1 MERSEVLEQLKKNC
15 ERILNLM
22 ILVKDIQKEND
33 KLSKLLASQNGC
45 THCGTPINFVGY
57 CDYCIT
63 NPYIDTNDS
72 KPSWVKLI

>member
-1 MERSEVLEQLKKNC
+1 
-15 ERILNLM
+15 M